1 MFSGKRCSINA
12 CTNVFSYLLQV
23 ELNGFPRN
31 ICFSTFPGWR
41 VEHYS
46 ASCAFPDDQD
56 ENMSIAFYPAIH
68 RSRDIYAVGT
78 HSQFV
83 YLFLAGR
90 DKTSTVKKDFSFAN
104 LRISTLRF
112 STYTECG
119 QMVKYIIRTR
129 LYWNDSNILFSR
141 CRSTMWI
148 FGKKGAT
155 HFEDAI
161 VFNIDRKVM
170 NIFRS
175 VCENFVIRMTDR
187 WNQKK

>member
-1 MFSGKRCSINA
+1 MHVQMFSHTCSKWNWM
-12 CTNVFSYLLQV
+12 VFQ
-23 ELNGFPRN
+23 E
-31 ICFSTFPGWR
+31 
-41 VEHYS
+41 
-46 ASCAFPDDQD
+46 
-56 ENMSIAFYPAIH
+56 
-68 RSRDIYAVGT
+68 IYASRHFQVDASSIILLRALSQMIRMKTCQSLSTRPSIGQEISMPWA

-90 DKTSTVKKDFSFAN
+90 DKTATVKKDFSFAN

-155 HFEDAI
+155 HFENAI

-187 WNQKK
+187 WNPKK